1 MASRRSKGQRD
12 DCTFAAK
19 MQEVH
24 WKPCREYFNGAIM

>member
-12 DCTFAAK
+12 DCTLVAK

-24 WKPCREYFNGAIM
+24 WKPCRENFNDAIM